1 MAENEFIGF
10 VDLNELA
17 EIANSLKSEITV
29 DRNDGLNE
37 IIEELKKWNPYSF
50 YDLDY
55 LTIRRCFINN
65 YLDGLAG
72 IIMKFVQ
79 DVIDEKRQNNFLR
92 EDIRRV
98 LDEKEKINKDYRE
111 ALAENKK
118 LRLEVSGSGN
128 NIKFAQ
134 DVIDWRDKFEKLNTE
149 YEKVLAEN
157 ERMRLEDNES
167 AEMKSLYES
176 GWSLRKIAEK
186 FNCDKNKVKRRLK
199 KMGVQI
205 RKRGGDYTA
214 PVENK

>member
-1 MAENEFIGF
+1 
-10 VDLNELA
+10 
-17 EIANSLKSEITV
+17 
-29 DRNDGLNE
+29 
-37 IIEELKKWNPYSF
+37 
-50 YDLDY
+50 
-55 LTIRRCFINN
+55 
-65 YLDGLAG
+65 
-72 IIMKFVQ
+72 MKLVQ

-186 FNCDKNKVKRRLK
+186 FNCDKSKVKRRLK

-214 PVENK
+214 PVESK